1 MDALTPEFLTVDGV
15 CLECRWIRVG
25 GEDRPVL
32 VFLHEGLGCVA
43 LWRDVPDRIARATG
57 CDAFVW
63 SRAGYGR
70 SDACALPRP
79 VRFMHEEGLNTLER
93 VLDAAGI
100 GRAILIGHSDGGSIS
115 LIHCGGTPA
124 QRIVGLVTLAAH
136 VFNEDLC
143 VRSIEEVREAYAT
156 SDLRERL
163 ARHHGDNVD
172 CAFRGWNDVWL
183 HPDFRHWNLE
193 EFLPGIT
200 VPALVIQGA
209 DDKYGTPAQA
219 EAIARQIGGPVE
231 KWMVPGCGHSPHIDA
246 GDVVAERIAEFVRGL
261 TDSAE

>member
-1 MDALTPEFLTVDGV
+1 MNAPSTEFLIVDGV
-15 CLECRWIRVG
+15 RLECRWVRAG
-25 GEDRPVL
+25 GGGRPVL
-32 VFLHEGLGCVA
+32 VFLHEGLGCVS
-43 LWRDVPDRIARATG
+43 LWRDVPDRIAEASG

-70 SDACALPRP
+70 SDPCALPRP
-79 VRFMHEEGLNTLER
+79 VRFMHDEGLHTLPR
-93 VLDAAGI
+93 VLESAGI
-100 GRAILIGHSDGGSIS
+100 DRAILIGHSDGGSIA

-124 QRIVGLVTLAAH
+124 ERIVGLVTLAAH

-143 VRSIEEVREAYAT
+143 VRSIEDAREAYAT
-156 SDLRERL
+156 TDLRDRL

-200 VPALVIQGA
+200 VPALIIQGA
-209 DDKYGTPAQA
+209 DDQYGTPSQVA
-219 EAIARQIGGPVE
+219 AIARQIGGPAAT
-231 KWMVPGCGHSPHIDA
+231 WMVPGCGHSPHLDA
-246 GDVVAERIAEFVRGL
+246 REAVRDRIAGFVRELAG
-261 TDSAE
+261 AAG